1 MLQET
6 PQKII
11 FNFKECIYTTLSL
24 FSHVIKTFFEK
35 SDLWKC
41 FFYLLQSLCFTCVC
55 ISFPFF
61 VVPVLSTEEETCQ
74 SFIHLCEF
82 SFGCSVLSS
91 FATVLKKSERMLLK
105 ECDLAITLQTT
116 HRPYSEPSSWR
127 SGLAEKVS
135 CTKNIPFPLW
145 KFSVFALIADCG

>member
-1 MLQET
+1 MYLHNSE
-6 PQKII
+6 PIFPCDKNLFWKIWPLKM
-11 FNFKECIYTTLSL
+11 FLLSAAKFVFHL
-24 FSHVIKTFFEK
+24 RLHF
-35 SDLWKC
+35 
-41 FFYLLQSLCFTCVC
+41 
-55 ISFPFF
+55 ISFFCCARIVNWRGNMPEFHPF
-61 VVPVLSTEEETCQ
+61 VWVLFWLQCVEL
-74 SFIHLCEF
+74 LCHHIKPKER
-82 SFGCSVLSS
+82 
-91 FATVLKKSERMLLK
+91 KKSERMLLK